1 MEAIFVCRDKIASIY
16 KNCEFLFKI
25 LAKFIFA
32 FLTLSYLTNNLGYY
46 DVLNIMS
53 IRLFLSVVC
62 AFIPV
67 SFVVLVMGLVAVL
80 HLVKLSMILG
90 ALSAVVFLII
100 YFLYLRFAPAQGIFM
115 LAVAVL
121 SPFHLHYA
129 VAFVLGMFYSPVTLI
144 PVGLTIVLMRF
155 VQCVVQAA
163 PIIGDSFEMEVI
175 LAGYQSVIDGLMDDK
190 SMILL
195 IAALAII
202 IVLTYIISQMPFD
215 YSWYVAIAVAAI
227 VNIVVIIAG
236 NGILGAELSVGSAV
250 IGTVAGAVIA
260 AFLQFMRCVV
270 DYPKKEFVQ
279 FEDDEYYY
287 YVKAIPKIGAN
298 TDSTADSSAA
308 EMPKKKVAK
317 KASDG
322 IKSTMPQEAPPAQ
335 DTQIFMPEN
344 SEVLYD
350 AGGFENYDFYDN
362 DQSKF

>member
-129 VAFVLGMFYSPVTLI
+129 VAFVLGMVYSPVTLI

-236 NGILGAELSVGSAV
+236 NGIPGSEYSVNGYAEQRVCLEPTEVGWEV
-250 IGTVAGAVIA
+250 YIGERGQKYDLTTHRALDDACK
-260 AFLQFMRCVV
+260 QM
-270 DYPKKEFVQ
+270 FV
-279 FEDDEYYY
+279 EL
-287 YVKAIPKIGAN
+287 
-298 TDSTADSSAA
+298 ADSVSLRDRMIFEFTRHVALKKRNAA
-308 EMPKKKVAK
+308 RKADTMKGYSKK
-317 KASDG
+317 S
-322 IKSTMPQEAPPAQ
+322 Q
-335 DTQIFMPEN
+335 D
-344 SEVLYD
+344 
-350 AGGFENYDFYDN
+350 
-362 DQSKF
+362 